1 MKKTRQKGMGEKLI
15 VYQLPYK
22 NYAQGVLYFQCDIMQ
37 FHEIA
42 SLAIGCIVNKIATIT
57 HIEFATIEPTSGR
70 KNMARIRV
78 NAQKGISISELT
90 LHLDQVQNFIE
101 SQLKKSNNENT

>member
-1 MKKTRQKGMGEKLI
+1 MKKTRQKSMGEKLI

-22 NYAQGVLYFQCDIMQ
+22 NYAQGVLYFQCHMMQ

-42 SLAIGCIVNKIATIT
+42 SLAVGCIVNKIATIT
-57 HIEFATIEPTSGR
+57 HIEFAIVEPTSGR
-70 KNMARIRV
+70 KNMVRIRV

-90 LHLDQVQNFIE
+90 SHLDQAQNFIE
-101 SQLKKSNNENT
+101 SQLKKQQ

>member
-42 SLAIGCIVNKIATIT
+42 SLAVGCIVNKIATIT
-57 HIEFATIEPTSGR
+57 HIEFTTVEPTSNR
-70 KNMARIRV
+70 KNMVRIRV
-78 NAQKGISISELT
+78 NAQEGIGISELT
-90 LHLDQVQNFIE
+90 LHLDQAQNFIE
-101 SQLKKSNNENT
+101 SQLKNKHENT

>member
-22 NYAQGVLYFQCDIMQ
+22 NYAQGVLYFQCHMMQ

-42 SLAIGCIVNKIATIT
+42 SLAVGCIVNKIATIT
-57 HIEFATIEPTSGR
+57 HIEFAIVEPTSGR
-70 KNMARIRV
+70 KNMVRIRV
-78 NAQKGISISELT
+78 NAQKGIGIPELT
-90 LHLDQVQNFIE
+90 SHLDQAQNFIE
-101 SQLKKSNNENT
+101 SQLKKQQ

>member
-1 MKKTRQKGMGEKLI
+1 MKKQDKKNMDEKLI

-22 NYAQGVLYFQCDIMQ
+22 NYAQGVLYFQCHMMQ

-42 SLAIGCIVNKIATIT
+42 SLAVGCIVNKIATIT
-57 HIEFATIEPTSGR
+57 HIEFAIVEPTSGR
-70 KNMARIRV
+70 KNMVRIRV

-90 LHLDQVQNFIE
+90 SHLDQAQNFIE
-101 SQLKKSNNENT
+101 SQLKKQQ